1 MRSGRPKI
9 PITLSKEEEEQL
21 KGIANSRAL
30 PHGLVNRACI
40 ILMAAEGDQ

>member
-1 MRSGRPKI
+1 MRSGRSKI

-30 PHGLVNRACI
+30 PHGLVNRLCI
-40 ILMAAEGDQ
+40 ILMTAEGNQ

>member
-21 KGIANSRAL
+21 KGIAKSRSL